1 MRPISPPVRPPTFPR
16 APAAAD
22 PAFEIV
28 APADEVTRD
37 RPSCAFFENSAVLS
51 LAALAASEVDEEALR
66 TPARWTANVERRSTA
81 RDAARDMSAGE
92 EMERRWGCR
101 SMG

>member
-1 MRPISPPVRPPTFPR
+1 MRPMSPPVRPPTFPR

-51 LAALAASEVDEEALR
+51 LAALAASEVDEALR
-66 TPARWTANVERRSTA
+66 TPARRTVNVERRSTA
-81 RDAARDMSAGE
+81 RDAARDITAGE